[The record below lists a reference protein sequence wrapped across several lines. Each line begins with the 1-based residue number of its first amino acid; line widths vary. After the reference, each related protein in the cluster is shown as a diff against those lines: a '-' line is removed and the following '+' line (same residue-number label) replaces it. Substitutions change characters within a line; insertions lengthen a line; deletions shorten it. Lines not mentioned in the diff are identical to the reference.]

1 VISHDLSA
9 HTHTNQAHTHEKGK
23 RIKKRE
29 MVCGEN
35 GGPVRLTA
43 MGKVSNWY
51 DIGLHCTVLY
61 HAGGILGT
69 GRVVWDWKTKSGG
82 ESG

>member
-1 VISHDLSA
+1 MTSLPT
-9 HTHTNQAHTHEKGK
+9 HTHTYEKGK
-23 RIKKRE
+23 RKKKE

-43 MGKVSNWY
+43 MGKVPNWY

-61 HAGGILGT
+61 HAGGILET
-69 GRVVWDWKTKSGG
+69 SRVVWDWKTKSGG

>member
-1 VISHDLSA
+1 MTSPPTHTQTR
-9 HTHTNQAHTHEKGK
+9 HTHTKRERGK
-23 RIKKRE
+23 KKRDG
-29 MVCGEN
+29 VRRKN

-51 DIGLHCTVLY
+51 DIGLHYTVLY
-61 HAGGILGT
+61 YAGGILET
-69 GRVVWDWKTKSGG
+69 SRVVWDWKTKSGG